1 MSRQTTFQKKRKGKH
16 DRFFEEK
23 VELCRQIKSIME
35 TIVLNGQSLDI
46 ESVYK
51 IAHRQATVR
60 LCPTAMQA
68 VKRSSDFVQAQV
80 KEKRVIYGVTTGF
93 GANAAKVINDYE
105 QAQALQR
112 NLLLSHATGIGA
124 PFDEAT
130 SRAIMLIRLNTLM
143 AGHSGI
149 RPLVLERLAFMLNA
163 GAYPV
168 IPSQGSVGASGDLC
182 PLAHMALPL
191 IGEGEVIW
199 KGQRLQAKE
208 WLSMQGLAPLELW
221 HKEGI
226 ALLNGTTV
234 MNAIGALTVM
244 EAERL
249 FLLACL
255 TAAVCFEALCARTQ
269 AFDPRIH
276 HLRRH
281 QGQQYTAALIRA
293 ATEGSRLMGLQPGD
307 LLKALPAELWQHI
320 EQAPAVAGQL
330 KRLMEGKIEPFP
342 QDVYRLLPLRE
353 QQPSWK
359 QWRNIFSIIE
369 KKISPQDAY
378 SVRCTPQVLG
388 ASIEAIQHVRTVVEQ
403 ELNAVVDNPL
413 LFVDEGDALSGGN
426 FHGQPLALALDY
438 LKIALCEIGNLLERQ
453 INKLVD
459 EHTNDGLPAFL
470 VEDTSGLHSGLMI
483 PQYAAAALVSENKVL
498 AHPASVDS
506 IPTCANQEDH
516 VSMGTIAARQA
527 AEILQ
532 NVKKI
537 VCIHLLCS
545 TQALDLRIRQLGDL
559 LPVQTGKGSAWLHEK
574 LRHHVPF
581 VSEDR
586 FLHRDLQTIE
596 RLYEE
601 LTAQAQ
607 AFFGEIGQA

>member
-1 MSRQTTFQKKRKGKH
+1 MRTNQSIGM
-16 DRFFEEK
+16 EK
-23 VELCRQIKSIME
+23 V
-35 TIVLNGQSLDI
+35 VLNGHRLDI
-46 ESVYK
+46 EAVYK
-51 IAHRQATVR
+51 VAHGKARVE
-60 LCPTAMQA
+60 LCPTAMEA
-68 VKRSSDFVQAQV
+68 VKQSSDFVQAQV
-80 KEKRVIYGVTTGF
+80 KKKRVIYGVTTGF

-112 NLLLSHATGIGA
+112 NLLLSHATGMGA
-124 PFDEAT
+124 PFDAPT

-149 RPLVLERLAFMLNA
+149 RPVVLERLAFMLNE
-163 GAYPV
+163 GAYPL

-191 IGEGEVIW
+191 IGEGEVVDA
-199 KGQRLQAKE
+199 GQRMPAAQWLAKH
-208 WLSMQGLAPLELW
+208 SLAPLDLW

-234 MNAIGALTVM
+234 MNALGALAVK
-244 EAERL
+244 EAEQL
-249 FLLACL
+249 FHLACL
-255 TAAVCFEALCARTQ
+255 SAAMAFEALCARSE
-269 AFDPRIH
+269 AFDARIH
-276 HLRRH
+276 TLRRH
-281 QGQQYTAALIRA
+281 AEQQYTAALIRK
-293 ATEGSRLMGLQPGD
+293 ATEGSHLMGLQPSA
-307 LLKALPAELWQHI
+307 LLKALPPEVWLSIQQLPEVARRLERLAEG
-320 EQAPAVAGQL
+320 EV
-330 KRLMEGKIEPFP
+330 EPFP
-342 QDVYRLLPLRE
+342 REVYRLLPLRE

-359 QWRNIFSIIE
+359 QWQTIFSIIE

-388 ASIEAIQHVRTVVEQ
+388 ASLQAIRHVRAIVEQ

-413 LFVDEGDALSGGN
+413 LFVEAGVALSGGN
-426 FHGQPLALALDY
+426 FHGQPLALAFDY

-516 VSMGTIAARQA
+516 VSMGTIAGRQA

-545 TQALDLRIRQLGDL
+545 SQALDLRRKQLGDL
-559 LPVQTGKGSAWLHEK
+559 VPVQVGKGTDALHGA
-574 LRHHVPF
+574 LRRIVPF
-581 VSEDR
+581 IHEDR
-586 FLHRDLQTIE
+586 LLHRDLQLIE
-596 RLYEE
+596 AAYEE
-601 LTAQAQ
+601 LAAL
-607 AFFGEIGQA
+607 ASLFFGEIQNLS

>member
-1 MSRQTTFQKKRKGKH
+1 M
-16 DRFFEEK
+16 EK
-23 VELCRQIKSIME
+23 II
-35 TIVLNGQSLDI
+35 LNGQNLDI
-46 ESVYK
+46 ETVYK
-51 IAHRQATVR
+51 VAHHRALVS
-60 LCPTAMQA
+60 LCPTAMDA
-68 VKRSSDFVQAQV
+68 VKHSSDFVQTQV
-80 KEKRVIYGVTTGF
+80 KDKRVIYGVTTGF
-93 GANAAKVINDYE
+93 GANAAKVINNYE

-112 NLLLSHATGIGA
+112 NLLLSHATGVGT
-124 PFDEAT
+124 PFDAPT

-149 RPLVLERLAFMLNA
+149 RPVVLERLALMLNE
-163 GAYPV
+163 GVYPV

-191 IGEGEVIW
+191 IGEGEVVW
-199 KGQRLQAKE
+199 EGQRLSAAKWLQAR
-208 WLSMQGLAPLELW
+208 GLEPLELW

-234 MNAIGALTVM
+234 MNAIGALAVI

-255 TAAVCFEALCARTQ
+255 SAAMTFEALCARTE
-269 AFDPRIH
+269 AFDARIH
-276 HLRRH
+276 ALRRH
-281 QGQQYTAALIRA
+281 AGQQYTAALIRK
-293 ATEGSRLMGLQPGD
+293 ATQGSRLMGLQPGD
-307 LLKALPAELWQHI
+307 LLKALPPEVWQQI
-320 EQAPAVAGQL
+320 AQAPAVADCL
-330 KRLMEGKIEPFP
+330 RRLADGTIEPFP
-342 QDVYRLLPLRE
+342 QDVYRLLPHRE
-353 QQPSWK
+353 QTPTWK
-359 QWRNIFSIIE
+359 QWRVIFSIIE

-388 ASIEAIQHVRTVVEQ
+388 ASLEAIRHVRSVIEG

-413 LFVDEGDALSGGN
+413 LFVEEGEALSGGN

-516 VSMGTIAARQA
+516 VSMGTIAGRQA
-527 AEILQ
+527 VEILQ

-545 TQALDLRIRQLGDL
+545 SQALDLRLKQLGDL
-559 LPVQTGKGSAWLHEK
+559 LPLKAGQGVTALHNT
-574 LRHHVPF
+574 LRKIVPF
-581 VSEDR
+581 ISEDR
-586 FLHRDLQTIE
+586 FLHRDLQAIE
-596 RLYEE
+596 GAYEE
-601 LTAQAQ
+601 LVACAA
-607 AFFGEIGQA
+607 AFFEEIEL